1 MGTPAGVLRV
11 QASRCS
17 SSSSR
22 AWACSPR
29 RSGPCGTSCARCSA
43 ATRPRPH
50 PLALY
55 LPWLCLPRLYVPW
68 LYVPWLYVPW
78 LWLCPPCPPRQANAE
93 ALQLIDSALFV
104 LCLDDDAPP
113 TPAAVARTMLHGTYA
128 MNGDGVQV
136 GSLTNRWYDKMQI
149 IVCANGSA
157 GVNFEH
163 TSVDGH
169 TVLPSASTLTPAPSP
184 QPPAPSPQPQAR
196 SHTPTLT
203 PSPAPSPTPSPA
215 PSPTPSP
222 APPRAPPRARCSAS
236 CPTSSPRP
244 SCASPPRSPTS
255 PG

>member
-169 TVLPSASTLTPAPSP
+169 TVLPSASTLHRGVIAAV
-184 QPPAPSPQPQAR
+184 PPHGSAR
-196 SHTPTLT
+196 RVWRLHLS
-203 PSPAPSPTPSPA
+203 
-215 PSPTPSP
+215 
-222 APPRAPPRARCSAS
+222 
-236 CPTSSPRP
+236 SSPRW
-244 SCASPPRSPTS
+244 SDGRVDVH
-255 PG
+255 PGHLHGGGRRRR